1 MAYILSVG
9 TSHPKHH
16 VDQKT
21 AAEFARSQFKRSFKD
36 IDRLLRAFQNG
47 EIESRQFVQPIEWYQ
62 THHSFE
68 EKNNIYLEK
77 ALTHAKE
84 AIIHCLQEQAFL
96 KNQSRLKRLMHC
108 FLFQVPAYQP
118 QALMQSS

>member
-9 TSHPKHH
+9 TSLPKHH
-16 VDQKT
+16 VDQKK
-21 AAEFARSQFKRSFKD
+21 AADFARSQFKRSFKD

-68 EKNNIYLEK
+68 EK
-77 ALTHAKE
+77 
-84 AIIHCLQEQAFL
+84 
-96 KNQSRLKRLMHC
+96 QSLFGKSIGSCKR
-108 FLFQVPAYQP
+108 
-118 QALMQSS
+118 SSHTLSS

>member
-9 TSHPKHH
+9 TSLPKHH
-16 VDQKT
+16 VGQKKK
-21 AAEFARSQFKRSFKD
+21 AADFARSQFKRSFKD

-68 EKNNIYLEK
+68 EKK
-77 ALTHAKE
+77 
-84 AIIHCLQEQAFL
+84 
-96 KNQSRLKRLMHC
+96 QS
-108 FLFQVPAYQP
+108 LFGKSIGSCKKK
-118 QALMQSS
+118 QSYTVFMRRRS

>member
-9 TSHPKHH
+9 TSLPKHH
-16 VDQKT
+16 VDQKK
-21 AAEFARSQFKRSFKD
+21 AAAFARSQFKRSFKD

-68 EKNNIYLEK
+68 EKTISIWK
-77 ALTHAKE
+77 S
-84 AIIHCLQEQAFL
+84 IGSC
-96 KNQSRLKRLMHC
+96 KRSGHTL
-108 FLFQVPAYQP
+108 
-118 QALMQSS
+118 SS